1 MTKYLTVLGS
11 TGSIGKST
19 LDVVRHMPK
28 GQVEI
33 LALAAHSNIDLLEQ
47 QAREFSPHLIAVFD
61 TCQAKKLA
69 PRLPHIPII
78 AGLEGLC
85 QAATFAESGLVVAAI
100 SGTLGITPTVAAIK
114 AGKNIALANK
124 EVLVSAGAYVMA
136 LAREK
141 NVRILPVDSEHSALW
156 QCLANEKEK
165 VVKRL
170 ILTASGGPFRNY
182 SHKELEHI
190 TPQKALAHPTW
201 QMGAKVTIDSASL
214 MNKGLE
220 IIEAHHLFGMPLE
233 KLDVVIH
240 PQSLVHSMVEFI
252 DGATIAQISEP
263 DMRLPI
269 QYAITYPARVQGR
282 LAPLDWTSP
291 RVMEFYPPDT
301 ARFPCLRLALEAIRK
316 GGTMPAFMNAA
327 NEVLVSRFLA
337 GEINWLD
344 LPVLLERLMEKHE
357 MLDEMNLEQVLYVDQ
372 EAKNKAK
379 IIF

>member
-1 MTKYLTVLGS
+1 MSQRLAILGS

-19 LDVVRHMPK
+19 LDVVRHLPK
-28 GQVEI
+28 EDIQVV
-33 LALAAHSNIDLLEQ
+33 ALAAHSNIDLLEE

-61 TCQAKKLA
+61 HKQASTLA
-69 PRLPHIPII
+69 ERLPHIPVV

-85 QAATFAESGLVVAAI
+85 QVATLAESTLVMAAI
-100 SGTLGITPTVAAIK
+100 SGTLGITPTVAAIT

-136 LAREK
+136 LARSK
-141 NVRILPVDSEHSALW
+141 KVRILPVDSEHSALW

-170 ILTASGGPFRNY
+170 VLTASGGPFRNY
-182 SHKELEHI
+182 SYEELQKV

-201 QMGAKVTIDSASL
+201 QMGAKVTLDSASL

-220 IIEAHHLFGMPLE
+220 VIEAHHLFAMPLE

-240 PQSLVHSMVEFI
+240 PQSLVHSMVEFV
-252 DGATIAQISEP
+252 DGATLAQVSEP

-269 QYAITYPARVQGR
+269 QYAITYPERLPGR
-282 LAPLDWTSP
+282 LCPFDWTRP
-291 RVMEFYPPDT
+291 RTLEFYPPDVT
-301 ARFPCLRLALEAIRK
+301 RFPCLRLALEAIRK
-316 GGTMPAFMNAA
+316 GKTMPAFMNAA
-327 NEVLVSRFLA
+327 NEVLVQRFLK
-337 GEINWLD
+337 GEISWLD
-344 LPVLLERLMEKHE
+344 LPALLERLMEKHE
-357 MLDEMNLEQVLYVDQ
+357 MLDEMDLEQVLYVDE

-379 IIF
+379 IIV